1 MLFEWN
7 ERFEIGIQEIDDDHK
22 ALVNLMNDLYEAMQ
36 DGSGGALLIQIFSA
50 LKDYTETHFAKEE
63 RIMTQ
68 WDVPGQKQHFQEHQ
82 KMIAKLSD
90 LENRHR
96 KGEAAISLQ
105 TLTFLRDWLRNHI
118 CVLDQAM
125 AERVEAKVLS
135 KDK

>member
-7 ERFEIGIQEIDDDHK
+7 ESFEIGIQEIDDDHK

-63 RIMTQ
+63 RIMAQ

-82 KMIAKLSD
+82 KMIAKLSE

-118 CVLDQAM
+118 CVLDQTM
-125 AERVEAKVLS
+125 AETVEAKALS